1 MAVTKSPLQ
10 VAREAPGS
18 TKARILAAAEDVFA
32 ARGFTGAGTREIAAQ
47 ADVNISSLHYHW
59 ASKEA
64 LYVAVLHDIFDRL
77 VTLLRATIARLRQE
91 RERSVIVSL
100 VMHELVEFMA
110 ANPTVPKL
118 LVRRLLEGDVDLGI
132 DRDVLVPAWTAFSE
146 QMGASGRRMSD
157 TESRLFMLSAHSAL
171 LLYMLDSPSYQSLLG
186 GSVLRPPLREEVER
200 HLVRLVEALLER

>member
-10 VAREAPGS
+10 VARDAPGS

-77 VTLLRATIARLRQE
+77 VTLLRATIARLREEHE
-91 RERSVIVSL
+91 RTVIVSL

-132 DRDVLVPAWTAFSE
+132 DRDVLEPAWAAFSE
-146 QMGASGRRMSD
+146 QMGPSGRRMTD
-157 TESRLFMLSAHSAL
+157 VESRLFMLSAHSAL

-186 GSVLRPPLREEVER
+186 GSVLRPPLRHDVER